1 MVAGRGLS
9 LGLRAKYSNTW
20 AGWGAVD
27 SYIAIYQCSK
37 NGGFSGIRAAAIKPV
52 WNRPLCVKISVCLS
66 TLGKGMGKRLG
77 YARVST
83 DDQRLDLQRDA
94 LTRAGCADIY
104 EEKVSGKS
112 ADRPALDYCL
122 RALSAGD
129 TLVVWRLDRLGR
141 SLPDLVR
148 IVGELE
154 QRGVGFESVTERI
167 ETGSA
172 TGKLTFHLFSALAEF
187 ERNLIRERTQAGLA
201 AARARGRKGGR
212 KPALDAKQV
221 REIKAL
227 LRDPDIQVADVA
239 KRYGVSRATIYKHVG
254 AVRPERD
261 ASPMI

>member
-1 MVAGRGLS
+1 
-9 LGLRAKYSNTW
+9 
-20 AGWGAVD
+20 
-27 SYIAIYQCSK
+27 
-37 NGGFSGIRAAAIKPV
+37 
-52 WNRPLCVKISVCLS
+52 
-66 TLGKGMGKRLG
+66 MGKRLG

-122 RALSAGD
+122 RALSGGD

-154 QRGVGFESVTERI
+154 QRGVGFESVTDRI

-172 TGKLTFHLFSALAEF
+172 TGKLTFH
-187 ERNLIRERTQAGLA
+187 
-201 AARARGRKGGR
+201 
-212 KPALDAKQV
+212 
-221 REIKAL
+221 
-227 LRDPDIQVADVA
+227 
-239 KRYGVSRATIYKHVG
+239 
-254 AVRPERD
+254 
-261 ASPMI
+261 